1 MYKACYNVKMVCAS
15 YTKPDLRKQTSN
27 TERTSDM
34 TFQISLIIAAIAA
47 LPWLFS
53 RKFAGAGIM
62 AVIAFITA
70 LFLVWVTMPTTAGPL
85 FGGVGVISII
95 FFFISGMISSKC
107 SDNKAPAFIGIFA
120 LIAVAVIAICSSP
133 FFRAKSYAALAPHVE
148 PREWLKDF
156 QPKDPRHFRI
166 SSSENALFLAGR
178 AIGQAT
184 TLDSNGQPNAIGSQF
199 KVFDEVSSVQIING
213 EIWTVV
219 PLDWAKW
226 GPQYSS
232 TTGVPGYIKVS
243 GENPTIPAEY
253 VSLGNGH
260 EFRYTPEAVFSKN
273 LERLVWSNN
282 LDKWIAD
289 IHLEIDEN
297 NKPHYIVSLSKPTI
311 GWWGDK
317 IVGAVI
323 VDPTDG
329 SGADKFIPLGKIPEW
344 VDRVES
350 QKIVHRNLDYHG
362 KYAQGFL
369 NRSFFGNSVLAA
381 TETHF
386 GYGSD
391 GEPVYATGITAH
403 NNTGSETSKSG
414 SLVAMYYTNTRT
426 GETVEYM
433 LKGGATEDRAIEQC
447 NLIGDIRNK
456 GYHGTTPQLY
466 NVYGHI
472 SYVVPIQNASMAFAG
487 VAIVSVMNPQIIA
500 WGTNAHEA
508 ELAYKQVIV
517 SSSSQMAIDGTRKLS
532 TITGTVER
540 MGSMLVSGSTT
551 YFIQIKGMKHL
562 LTVPITTSAKVP
574 VTQIGDTVWVE
585 YYDSGETVMPVNK
598 FDNKSLELES
608 SEIQKNVHNRA
619 VNTVDQARAV
629 ENQRSDVHN
638 ILEKLSPADR
648 ALLEKNI
655 K

>member
-1 MYKACYNVKMVCAS
+1 
-15 YTKPDLRKQTSN
+15 
-27 TERTSDM
+27 M
-34 TFQISLIIAAIAA
+34 TFQLSLIAAVVAA
-47 LPWLFS
+47 LPWLFIK
-53 RKFAGAGIM
+53 RFLGAVFASIL
-62 AVIAFITA
+62 AFLAAFTWIW
-70 LFLVWVTMPTTAGPL
+70 FIMPTTAGPM
-85 FGGVGVISII
+85 FGGVGTITIIGFCVSTFFSSVISKSKVSTYIGA
-95 FFFISGMISSKC
+95 FFVL
-107 SDNKAPAFIGIFA
+107 A
-120 LIAVAVIAICSSP
+120 LVIIAIGSTP
-133 FFRAKSYAALAPHVE
+133 IFRAKSYAALAPNVE
-148 PREWLKDF
+148 PREWMKDF
-156 QPKDPRHFRI
+156 QPKDPRHFRV

-199 KVFDEVSSVQIING
+199 KVFDEVSSVQIIKN
-213 EIWTVV
+213 ELWTIV
-219 PLDWAKW
+219 PLDWARM
-226 GPQYSS
+226 GPQFSS

-260 EFRYTPEAVFSKN
+260 EFQYTPESIFSKN
-273 LERLVWSNN
+273 LKRLVWSHH
-282 LDKWIAD
+282 LDKKIAD
-289 IHLEIDEN
+289 IHLEIDDDD
-297 NKPHYIVSLSKPTI
+297 KPYYIVSISKPTI

-317 IVGAVI
+317 IIGAVI
-323 VDPTDG
+323 VDPTNG
-329 SGADKFIPLGKIPEW
+329 SGADKFIPLVKIPEW

-350 QKIVHRNLDYHG
+350 KEIVHRNLDYHG

-386 GYGSD
+386 GYGSN

-403 NNTGSETSKSG
+403 NNTEGETSKSG

-456 GYHGTTPQLY
+456 GYHATTPQLY

-517 SSSSQMAIDGTRKLS
+517 SSSPQMAIDGTRKLS
-532 TITGTVER
+532 TITGTVDR
-540 MGSMLVSGSTT
+540 IGSMLVSGSTT
-551 YFIQIKGMKHL
+551 YFIQIKGMNHL
-562 LTVPITTSAKVP
+562 LTVPVTASAKVP

-598 FDNKSLELES
+598 FDNKSFELES
-608 SEIQKNVHNRA
+608 SEIQKDLR
-619 VNTVDQARAV
+619 
-629 ENQRSDVHN
+629 
-638 ILEKLSPADR
+638 DR
-648 ALLEKNI
+648 ALMEKNI